1 MGATATY
8 GLAVARRTAVL
19 AGLWVILVEGR
30 PVDSFVG
37 LPVAVAL
44 AFYSLRLSP
53 APSSRHPPMRLMPLL
68 GLAPRLVRL
77 SLAGGLDVALRALRR
92 PPDLDPAMVVYPL
105 TPPDSGV
112 AIGLSV
118 MLTLMPGTLA
128 VVVAEDGILIH
139 VLDRTQSMEAQL
151 RPLEDGLRRGL
162 GAPPRSG
169 GEP

>member
-1 MGATATY
+1 MGETATY
-8 GLAVARRTAVL
+8 GLTVARRAAVL
-19 AGLWVILVEGR
+19 AGVWVILVEGR
-30 PVDSFVG
+30 PGDSLVG

-44 AFYSLRLSP
+44 ALYSLRLSP
-53 APSSRHPPMRLMPLL
+53 PRASHTSLRLLPLL
-68 GLAPRLVRL
+68 GLTPRLIRL

-105 TPPDSGV
+105 DPPHPGV

-128 VVVAEDGILIH
+128 AEVAEDSILIH
-139 VLDRTQSMEAQL
+139 VLDRTQDVEAQL

-162 GAPPRSG
+162 DAPPRNG
-169 GEP
+169 GRP